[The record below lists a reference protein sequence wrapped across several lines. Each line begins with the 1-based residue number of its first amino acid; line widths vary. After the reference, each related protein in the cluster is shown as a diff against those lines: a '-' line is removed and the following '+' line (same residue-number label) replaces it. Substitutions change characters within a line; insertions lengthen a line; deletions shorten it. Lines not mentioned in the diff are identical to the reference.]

1 MEPDWFDDVIAV
13 TDQLLAV
20 FRLERLP
27 LVARVPHALQRVLDG
42 RFGPRRHRGTA
53 AAVAACGFG
62 AAITVAGVAGEGLPS
77 NPADRLWL
85 SLLFLPVATAGMLR
99 FLLAAGSLLR
109 IVRPLQGGSGARSSG
124 AVVLAVAVSA
134 SVPVT
139 LALRDQLPWVR
150 TYADS
155 GTPAQLLFR
164 LIVVAAV
171 LPVLVVC
178 ATTRPPSADA
188 PAPVRTGPSG
198 SGRARPTDTYLG
210 AHYQRLRGRRGTAK
224 ATKAVGHQ
232 VLVAADHI
240 LDRDQPY
247 QDLGADWFVRR
258 RPATQVRKLISQL
271 NTLGDQVTLN
281 PIQAA

>member
-1 MEPDWFDDVIAV
+1 
-13 TDQLLAV
+13 
-20 FRLERLP
+20 
-27 LVARVPHALQRVLDG
+27 LQRVLDG

-85 SLLFLPVATAGMLR
+85 SLLFLTVATAGMLR

-124 AVVLAVAVSA
+124 AVVLAV
-134 SVPVT
+134 
-139 LALRDQLPWVR
+139 
-150 TYADS
+150 
-155 GTPAQLLFR
+155 
-164 LIVVAAV
+164 AV

-240 LDRDQPY
+240 LDRGQPY
-247 QDLGADWFVRR
+247 QDLGADWFVRS

-271 NTLGDQVTLN
+271 TTLGDQVTLN